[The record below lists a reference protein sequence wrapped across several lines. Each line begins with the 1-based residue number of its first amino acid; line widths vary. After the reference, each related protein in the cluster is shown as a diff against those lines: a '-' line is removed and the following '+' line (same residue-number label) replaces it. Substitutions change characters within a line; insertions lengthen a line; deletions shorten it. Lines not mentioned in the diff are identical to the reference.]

1 MNKYANRLEKT
12 KNKIEEIDKIIAE
25 NVAKKQRLEE
35 QYEELCRLTLADA
48 LGCDPNN
55 INTIIMSDPAILEKL
70 RPSNDH
76 KAEVSKKVSANVS
89 NVSGDEDDDEI
100 VFYDTITNKND

>member
-1 MNKYANRLEKT
+1 MSKYANRLEKIKT
-12 KNKIEEIDKIIAE
+12 KIEEIEKTIDE
-25 NVAKKQRLEE
+25 NVAKKQRLED

-76 KAEVSKKVSANVS
+76 KAEVPKKVSANVS
-89 NVSGDEDDDEI
+89 ADEDDDEI

>member
-55 INTIIMSDPAILEKL
+55 INTIIMSDPATITKL
-70 RPSNDH
+70 RCR
-76 KAEVSKKVSANVS
+76 KKYLPMSAMSVLMRTMMKS
-89 NVSGDEDDDEI
+89 Y
-100 VFYDTITNKND
+100 FTILSQTKMIKDRDFVL